1 MNTEVASRLIDTDEC
16 RDLSRLIDT
25 DEYRG
30 CISIDNTDEYR
41 DNISIDRYLR
51 LQKIIPGLVQT
62 LKKLLE

>member
-1 MNTEVASRLIDTDEC
+1 MNTEVVSRLIDTDEC
-16 RDLSRLIDT
+16 RGLSRLIDT

-41 DNISIDRYLR
+41 DYISIDRFLR
-51 LQKIIPGLVQT
+51 LRKIIPGLVQT